1 MQGTK
6 LSLSCSRGLLL
17 AQKCDDGQRALSGN
31 CEVTL
36 PSAEPFSRLDVP
48 LRVEAELGKQQS
60 VAAPTATTAAHV
72 PGSLAHQKN
81 MGIVEHKVSDISR
94 RFMT

>member
-6 LSLSCSRGLLL
+6 LALSCSRGLLL
-17 AQKCDDGQRALSGN
+17 APKDEEELSGN

-48 LRVEAELGKQQS
+48 LRVEAELGKQS
-60 VAAPTATTAAHV
+60 AAAAPTAATTA
-72 PGSLAHQKN
+72 AHQKN
-81 MGIVEHKVSDISR
+81 MGIVEHKVSEIR
-94 RFMT
+94 KPHFLP

>member
-6 LSLSCSRGLLL
+6 LALSCSRGLLL
-17 AQKCDDGQRALSGN
+17 AQKDEEELSGN

-48 LRVEAELGKQQS
+48 LRVEAELGKQS
-60 VAAPTATTAAHV
+60 AAAAPTPTTA
-72 PGSLAHQKN
+72 AHQKN
-81 MGIVEHKVSDISR
+81 MGIVEHKVSEIRKPHVSI
-94 RFMT
+94 MIG